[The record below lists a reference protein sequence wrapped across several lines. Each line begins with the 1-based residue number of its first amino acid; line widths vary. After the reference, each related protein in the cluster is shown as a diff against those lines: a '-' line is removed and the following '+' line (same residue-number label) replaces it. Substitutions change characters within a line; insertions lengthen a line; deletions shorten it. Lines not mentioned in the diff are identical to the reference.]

1 MKREILNHKRLPPCC
16 PGHDKY
22 PCETY
27 KNSRSKRARS
37 RSMAKEHRLVR
48 RVTRQSLSIKIKQD

>member
-1 MKREILNHKRLPPCC
+1 MKREILNHQRHVSACC

-37 RSMAKEHRLVR
+37 RDMAKEHRWVR
-48 RVTRQSLSIKIKQD
+48 RRTKQTLTVDVD